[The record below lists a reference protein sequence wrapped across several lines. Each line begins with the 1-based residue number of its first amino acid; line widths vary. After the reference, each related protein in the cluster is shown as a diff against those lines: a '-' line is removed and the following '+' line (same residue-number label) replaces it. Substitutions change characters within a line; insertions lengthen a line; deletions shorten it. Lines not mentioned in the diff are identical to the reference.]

1 MKKGFGFGWLLLGAA
16 LLTPYTAKKDEE
28 TGECEARSL
37 LLKVKTKKTVDDDGS
52 KHFDYKLDFA
62 GIPTAEDI
70 EIIRSNISSG
80 IAKASVGICKC
91 AKKVSDAI
99 KNATSG
105 NCDGCEESEDC
116 EEDFE
121 NIFGDEPEEET
132 EAPEEGS
139 EAL

>member
-70 EIIRSNISSG
+70 EIIRSNISNG

-91 AKKVSDAI
+91 AKKVSDAF
-99 KNATSG
+99 KNART
-105 NCDGCEESEDC
+105 DGCEDEDFGC

-121 NIFGDEPEEET
+121 NIFEDEPEEESET
-132 EAPEEGS
+132 PDEGS

>member
-1 MKKGFGFGWLLLGAA
+1 MKKGFGLGWILLGAA
-16 LLTPYTAKKDEE
+16 LLTPYATEKNEE

-37 LLKVKTKKTVDDDGS
+37 LLKVKTKNTVEEDGS
-52 KHFDYKLDFA
+52 KHFDYKLNFA
-62 GIPTAEDI
+62 GIPTAEDL
-70 EIIRSNISSG
+70 EIIRNNVSRG
-80 IAKASVGICKC
+80 IAKASVGICKR

-105 NCDGCEESEDC
+105 KCDDCEDFDGS

-121 NIFGDEPEEET
+121 NIFDDEPEKET